1 MANVSLA
8 DLGRRLDPGGKLMY
22 MSELLSQCNEMIDD
36 LPMVEG
42 NLPTGHLV
50 TLRTALPKG
59 TYIRFYQGTP
69 YTASR
74 GAQVQFGL
82 SLLRAYSQVDKRMA
96 MIGGNEKALREQE
109 DLAHFEGFSQ
119 QQSGTLIYGNTW
131 VNPEQFTGVMPYYNT
146 VASATAQV
154 AQNVFDAGGTGTS
167 NASILLMGWGER
179 TCHGIYGKGAKA
191 GLVFEN
197 KGDVVPG
204 FDSNNNRFE
213 AFTSLIEWELG
224 LAVADWRYNVRVA
237 NIDTTTAGLAG
248 ASPPDIFAILS
259 KVVMRLPTAGRR
271 LSGVTKTDA
280 PHGYEPPVRLKFYW
294 NRTVAEYAAI
304 QAIRDKNVLIGSKEY
319 AGAPILDFRNVQFGV
334 VDQLLNTESRVV

>member
-1 MANVSLA
+1 MANVSLV
-8 DLGRRLDPGGKLMY
+8 DLGRRMDPGGKLMF
-22 MSELLSQCNEMIDD
+22 MSELLSQSNEMVDD
-36 LPMVEG
+36 WPMVEG

-50 TLRTALPKG
+50 ALRTALPKG

-96 MIGGNEKALREQE
+96 MIGGNEKGLREQE

-119 QQSGTLIYGNTW
+119 QQSGTAIYGNTW
-131 VNPEQFTGVMPYYNT
+131 ANPEQFTGFFPYYNT
-146 VASATAQV
+146 VASANAQS
-154 AQNVFDAGGTGTS
+154 AQNVFDGGGIGSS
-167 NASILLMGWGER
+167 NASILLAGWGER
-179 TCHGIYGKGAKA
+179 TAFCIYGKGSKG

-197 KGDVVPG
+197 KGDIVPG
-204 FDSNNNRFE
+204 FDAAQNRFE

-224 LAVADWRYNVRVA
+224 LAIPDWRYNVRVA
-237 NIDTTTAGLAG
+237 NLDTTTAGLAG
-248 ASPPDIFAILS
+248 PTPPDIFAILS

-271 LSGVTKTDA
+271 ISGVTKTDA
-280 PHGYEPPVRLKFYW
+280 PNGYEPPVRLKFYW

-319 AGAPILDFRNVQFGV
+319 AGAPILDFRSIQFGI

>member
-8 DLGRRLDPGGKLMY
+8 DLGRRIDPGGKLMY
-22 MSELLSQCNEMIDD
+22 MSELLSQCNEMVEDF
-36 LPMVEG
+36 PMVEG
-42 NLPTGHLV
+42 NLPTGHLA
-50 TLRTALPKG
+50 TLRTALPQG

-74 GAQVQFGL
+74 AAQIQFGL

-119 QQSGTLIYGNTW
+119 QQCGTLIYGNSW
-131 VNPEQFTGVMPYYNT
+131 VNPAEFTGIVPYYNT

-154 AQNVFDAGGTGTS
+154 AQNVFDGGGTGSS
-167 NASILLMGWGER
+167 NASILLLGLGER
-179 TCHGIYGKGAKA
+179 TTFGIYGKGSKA

-204 FDSNNNRFE
+204 FDASNNRFE

-224 LAVADWRYNVRVA
+224 IAVVDWRYNVRVA
-237 NIDTTTAGLAG
+237 NLDTTTAGLAG
-248 ASPPDIFAILS
+248 ATPPDIFAILS
-259 KVVMRLPTAGRR
+259 KVVKRLPTAGRAV
-271 LSGVTKTDA
+271 SGITKTDA
-280 PHGYEPPVRLKFYW
+280 PKGYEPPVRLKFYM
-294 NRTVAEYAAI
+294 NRTVSEYMDI
-304 QAIRDKNVLIGSKEY
+304 QAIRDKNVLLSSREY
-319 AGAPILDFRNVQFGV
+319 AGQPVVGFRNVPFGI
-334 VDQLLNTESRVV
+334 VDQMLNTESRVV

>member
-8 DLGRRLDPGGKLMY
+8 DLGRRIDPGGKLMF

-42 NLPTGHLV
+42 NLPTGHLA

-74 GAQVQFGL
+74 AAQVQFGL

-119 QQSGTLIYGNTW
+119 QQSGTLIYGNSW
-131 VNPEQFTGVMPYYNT
+131 INPEQFTGIMPYYNT
-146 VASATAQV
+146 VSSATAQV
-154 AQNVFDAGGTGTS
+154 AQNVLDAGGTGSS

-179 TCHGIYGKGAKA
+179 TTFGIYGKGSKA

-204 FDSNNNRFE
+204 FDSSNNRFE

-224 LAVADWRYNVRVA
+224 LAVVDWRYNVRVA

-248 ASPPDIFAILS
+248 PTPPDIFAILS
-259 KVVMRLPTAGRR
+259 KVVKRLPTAGRMV
-271 LSGVTKTDA
+271 SGVTKTDA
-280 PHGYEPPVRLKFYW
+280 PNGYEPPVRLKFYW
-294 NRTVAEYAAI
+294 DRTVSEYADI
-304 QAIRDKNVLIGSKEY
+304 QAIRDKNVLLTPRDF
-319 AGAPILDFRNVQFGV
+319 AGQPIVNFRNIPMGI
-334 VDQLLNTESRVV
+334 VDQMLNTESRVV